1 MMQRVLALS
10 RVSSR
15 VRRRSACTALAFAAL
30 FGVVSIALLAVT
42 PAASSQADPVGAAR
56 ARLARAQ
63 ADAAAAQARYDQA
76 VADREQS
83 QAQISDLEQTISSTR
98 AEEAALSSEVT
109 RRAIALYKNTDPT
122 GGLGVFDT
130 SEPMDAGRKTKF
142 TEAVDKY
149 YEKRAAEL
157 HEQADRQQ
165 QEKDDLQKKRTEL
178 DDDIPRLER
187 EKADAAGKIA
197 KIVRG
202 VEITEML
209 APLRA
214 AGEPIMGATVL
225 NAAEMAAWLRTTGS
239 SPRLSGGVTLEQ
251 IAQMFVDEGT
261 AENVRG
267 DVAFAQA
274 YIETGG
280 FRAGGSD
287 NNFSG
292 LGACDSCGGQ
302 NRFPTALDGIRA
314 QMQLLKAYAGGGPLV
329 NPASVYW
336 WGGDPMTAMNKYASF
351 GGTGSAPTWRA
362 MGGGKWASDGG
373 YSGKVLG
380 TYDKM
385 IASAEGS

>member
-1 MMQRVLALS
+1 MMQRVLASS

-30 FGVVSIALLAVT
+30 FSALSIALPSFT
-42 PAASSQADPVGAAR
+42 PAACSQADPVGAAR
-56 ARLARAQ
+56 ERLARAQ
-63 ADAAAAQARYDQA
+63 ADATAAQARYDQA

-83 QAQISDLEQTISSTR
+83 QTQITDLEQTISSTR

-109 RRAIALYKNTDPT
+109 RRAVALYKNTDPT

-130 SEPMDAGRKTKF
+130 SEPMEAGRKTKF
-142 TEAVDKY
+142 NESADKF

-187 EKADAAGKIA
+187 EKSDAAGKIA

-202 VEITEML
+202 VEITEKL

-214 AGEPIMGATVL
+214 AGDPVMGPTVL
-225 NAAEMAAWLRTTGS
+225 NAAEMAAWLRSTGS
-239 SPRLSGGVTLEQ
+239 SPRLSGSMTLEQ

-261 AENVRG
+261 TENVRG

-280 FRAGGSD
+280 FSAGGSD

-292 LGACDSCGGQ
+292 LGACDGCGGQ
-302 NRFPTALDGIRA
+302 NRFPNALEGIRA
-314 QMQLLKAYAGGGPLV
+314 QIQLLKAYAGGGLLV
-329 NPASVYW
+329 NPASPYW
-336 WGGDPMTAMNKYASF
+336 WGPDPMTAANKYASF

-373 YSGKVLG
+373 YSSKVLG

-385 IASAEGS
+385 ISAAEGS

>member
-1 MMQRVLALS
+1 MEPVLALS
-10 RVSSR
+10 HSSSR
-15 VRRRSACTALAFAAL
+15 VRRRSARTALGFAAL
-30 FGVVSIALLAVT
+30 FSAASIALPAFT
-42 PAASSQADPVGAAR
+42 PAASSQADPVGAAHE
-56 ARLARAQ
+56 RLARAQ
-63 ADAAAAQARYDQA
+63 ADADAAQARYDQA

-83 QAQISDLEQTISSTR
+83 QAQINDLEQTISATR

-130 SEPMDAGRKTKF
+130 SEPMEAGRKTKF
-142 TEAVDKY
+142 TEAADKF
-149 YEKRAAEL
+149 YEKRAADL

-178 DDDIPRLER
+178 DDDIPRFEQ
-187 EKADAAGKIA
+187 EKVDADQKIA

-202 VEITEML
+202 VEIAEKL

-214 AGEPIMGATVL
+214 AGDPVMGPTVL
-225 NAAEMAAWLRTTGS
+225 NAAEMAAWLRSTGS
-239 SPRLSGGVTLEQ
+239 SSRLSGSMTLEL

-280 FRAGGSD
+280 FSAGGSD

-292 LGACDSCGGQ
+292 LGACDGCGGQ
-302 NRFPTALDGIRA
+302 NRFPNALEGIRA
-314 QMQLLKAYAGGGPLV
+314 QIQLLKAYAGGGALV
-329 NPASVYW
+329 NPASPYW
-336 WGGDPMTAMNKYASF
+336 WGGDPMAAANKYASF

-362 MGGGKWASDGG
+362 MGGGKWASDGS
-373 YSGKVLG
+373 YASKVLG

-385 IASAEGS
+385 IAAAEGS

>member
-1 MMQRVLALS
+1 MERVLTS
-10 RVSSR
+10 THWSSR
-15 VRRRSACTALAFAAL
+15 VRRRSARSALAFAAL
-30 FGVVSIALLAVT
+30 FSALSIALPAFT
-42 PAASSQADPVGAAR
+42 PAASSQADPVGAAQE
-56 ARLARAQ
+56 RLARAQ

-76 VADREQS
+76 VADRDQS
-83 QAQISDLEQTISSTR
+83 QAQITDLEQTISLTR

-109 RRAIALYKNTDPT
+109 RRAVALYKNTDPT

-130 SEPMDAGRKTKF
+130 SEPMEAGRKTKF
-142 TEAVDKY
+142 NEAADKY

-157 HEQADRQQ
+157 DVQADRQQ
-165 QEKDDLQKKRTEL
+165 QERDDLQRKRTEL
-178 DDDIPRLER
+178 DDDIPRFER

-197 KIVRG
+197 RIVRG
-202 VEITEML
+202 VEITEKL

-214 AGEPIMGATVL
+214 AGDPVMGPTVL

-239 SPRLSGGVTLEQ
+239 SPRLSGGMTLEQ

-261 AENVRG
+261 TENVRG

-280 FRAGGSD
+280 FSAGGSD

-292 LGACDSCGGQ
+292 LGACDGCGGQ
-302 NRFPTALDGIRA
+302 NRFPNALEGIRA
-314 QMQLLKAYAGGGPLV
+314 QIQLLKAFAGGGPLV
-329 NPASVYW
+329 NPASPYW
-336 WGGDPMTAMNKYASF
+336 WGPDPMTAANKYASF

-362 MGGGKWASDGG
+362 MGGGKWASDSG

-385 IASAEGS
+385 IGSAEGS

>member
-15 VRRRSACTALAFAAL
+15 VRRRTACTALAFAAL
-30 FGVVSIALLAVT
+30 VGVVSIALLAVT
-42 PAASSQADPVGAAR
+42 PTASSQADPVGAAR
-56 ARLARAQ
+56 ERLARAQ
-63 ADAAAAQARYDQA
+63 ADDAAAQARYDQA

-83 QAQISDLEQTISSTR
+83 QAQITDLEQTISSTR

-122 GGLGVFDT
+122 GGLGVFAT
-130 SEPMDAGRKTKF
+130 SEPMEAGRKTKF
-142 TEAVDKY
+142 TEAADKY

-187 EKADAAGKIA
+187 EKADAAGRIA

-202 VEITEML
+202 VEITEKL

-225 NAAEMAAWLRTTGS
+225 NASEMAAWLRTTGS

-280 FRAGGSD
+280 FSAGGSD

-329 NPASVYW
+329 NPPSPYW
-336 WGGDPMTAMNKYASF
+336 WGADPARGYERF
-351 GGTGSAPTWRA
+351 GGTGSAPTWQV
-362 MGGGKWASDGG
+362 MGGGKWASDRS
-373 YSGKVLG
+373 YSSKVLG

-385 IASAEGS
+385 TASAEGS

>member
-1 MMQRVLALS
+1 MQRLLAS
-10 RVSSR
+10 SHVSSR

-30 FGVVSIALLAVT
+30 FSAVSIALSAFT
-42 PAASSQADPVGAAR
+42 PAASSQSDPVSAAHD
-56 ARLARAQ
+56 RLARAQ
-63 ADAAAAQARYDQA
+63 ADADAAQARYDQA

-122 GGLGVFDT
+122 GGLTVFDT
-130 SEPMDAGRKTKF
+130 NEPMEAGRKTKF
-142 TEAVDKY
+142 YEAADKY
-149 YEKRAAEL
+149 YEKRAADL
-157 HEQADRQQ
+157 HAQADRQQ
-165 QEKDDLQKKRTEL
+165 QEKDDLQRKRTEL
-178 DDDIPRLER
+178 DDDIPRLEG
-187 EKADAAGKIA
+187 EKVDAAGKIA

-202 VEITEML
+202 VEITEKL

-214 AGEPIMGATVL
+214 AGDPIMGPTVL
-225 NAAEMAAWLRTTGS
+225 NAGEMAAWLRTTGS
-239 SPRLSGGVTLEQ
+239 SPRLSGGMALEQ
-251 IAQMFVDEGT
+251 IAQIFVDEGT
-261 AENVRG
+261 TENVRG

-280 FRAGGSD
+280 FSAGGSD

-302 NRFPTALDGIRA
+302 NRFPNALEGIRA
-314 QMQLLKAYAGGGPLV
+314 QIQLLKAYAGGGPLV
-329 NPASVYW
+329 SPASPYW
-336 WGGDPMTAMNKYASF
+336 WGPDPMTAANKYAKF
-351 GGTGSAPTWRA
+351 GGTGSAPTWRQ

-385 IASAEGS
+385 IASAEG